1 MKTYRFLLYCS
12 MALLLAACGGGSDT
26 PPPTPDATAAVPDSA
41 NQSSAGMTGWL
52 EQLAGAA
59 ADSKDPVDAT
69 RFTPPTPEDTE
80 PEALKI

>member
-1 MKTYRFLLYCS
+1 MKNLLLSAS
-12 MALLLAACGGGSDT
+12 MALLLAACGGGSDA
-26 PPPTPDATAAVPDSA
+26 PPPDPTAAVPDSA
-41 NQSSAGMTGWL
+41 SQSSAGMTAWL
-52 EQLAGAA
+52 EQLAGAS